1 MWNNVKRMVCS
12 FINGPGT
19 IKSIR
24 FCLFGIAACS
34 ALDVCSQTVNL
45 TPLPKDIQVQEG
57 VLTLPSK
64 FEANI
69 YQLGDSVIE
78 EIDQFIE
85 VLGESSGISVSK
97 TTGGANALLQV
108 RLNPE
113 IQNSEGYIL
122 RVTDSGILVE
132 ASCTDGFFYAFQT
145 LKKMLPAN
153 VMAGV
158 KDPAITSYT
167 LPLVQITDEPRF
179 GYRGFML
186 DVARHFFDVD
196 EVKRVMDM
204 MACYK
209 MNKLHLHLS
218 DDQGFRVEI
227 TKYPRLNTIG
237 SIRDDSYSTD
247 FGGSGKRIHTYK
259 PYGPYYYT
267 KDQIREL
274 VAYAEKLHID
284 IIPEID
290 MPGHFGA
297 AMAAYPEFSCEP
309 NVRHPVISD
318 ESHTPTI
325 PNVANPKT
333 LQFAKDIL
341 SEIMD
346 LFPYPYIHIGGDE
359 CDASHWERNEEC
371 MAFMKKMNFSHV
383 RALQSYFTKEMADF
397 VATRGYKL
405 MAWNETITA
414 AGSDVNM
421 IKSTGADIVCWTGA
435 EAAAQKAYSLGLSN
449 ILAPQPTYYINR
461 KQSADP
467 TEPTGPGNGSE
478 TLKAVYNY
486 APANNVSADKLHFY
500 KGVQACMWTEYIS
513 AEKHLEYM
521 AFPRLM
527 AVAESGW
534 SPASKKNFDDFRQR
548 MQQDTV
554 LFNYRD
560 YEYGRHYLKASQQDM
575 VMPDAST
582 DGQMYWYR
590 LMTLATDERTGRCM
604 SLLHEGSEPV
614 TSGFGEVNMLWS
626 ADPVAESDEENKYQ
640 LWAVKE
646 SPTEPGKYAIVSQAL
661 PNGSVNPD
669 ATAATTSGRWTYDPD
684 EVHYNFILSDAQYY
698 GQQDG
703 NYYYSI
709 RSDRYT
715 NKWMNLSKSGQH
727 MSINVYENPADSKAG
742 LWSFVLQNRG
752 INEDINNLRGQA
764 ETLLKDASY
773 YADQTQ
779 IGKFSASA
787 GEHLTA
793 LLQQEIPNDDAQK
806 DQYVLEL
813 TAAIEAFQTSLGMPE
828 EGQQIKITNAI
839 EKNIILIDDDS
850 DFLGTSDNSWG
861 KDVWVISKASETENS
876 FSLKNLN
883 SLKYIS
889 GTTSPLAVSSEKAE
903 YKILFDWTTKDFKV
917 CAEGDKALFPI
928 SKLSAKDAGKVY
940 VDGVRAQGNAWNI
953 DQVCQVTYL
962 CCDSTDKV
970 FQTCYQSVP
979 VDSNYTFVAPQ
990 IKNWEFVR
998 FEQDDIAGND
1008 GPLAENKVVR
1018 VYYERQNCDVTLICS
1033 DQYGHKIKE
1042 QVSTYPYY
1050 SLVNVQEPK
1059 LDFYTFRE
1067 SDLGEMTSFV
1077 IQQDTV
1083 VHMIYETDAYIGFWE
1098 LGEPVAEVKD
1108 GGQYVFYDATTVDK
1122 RSGFLNVD
1130 ADEAIMTTD
1139 GKICGLP
1146 NYVWTLEAS
1155 ENGYKVHNGAGKSMP
1170 ALNKGGLIQMT
1181 DDAGIFSFAYD
1192 NGVWHVKDQ
1201 NGVFWNGNV
1210 GSMTGWSD
1218 PHPYLVY
1225 DFVPY
1230 LLYKV
1235 TVNYVDSE
1243 QKQLKASTSTFVRA
1257 CFGYTPVVPDIEDYS
1272 FQEMSVSSEKL
1283 DSITENLSVD
1293 VIYKADLNTG
1303 IQNIDSKTVQ
1313 NNKIYDLGGS
1323 QVVNPKRGIYIQ
1335 NKRKILLH

>member
-1 MWNNVKRMVCS
+1 MGREGFVKL
-12 FINGPGT
+12 
-19 IKSIR
+19 IR
-24 FCLFGIAACS
+24 ICLLGVVACGIS
-34 ALDVCSQTVNL
+34 DVWADQNVNL
-45 TPLPKDIQVQEG
+45 TPLPKKIQVQEG
-57 VLTLPSK
+57 VLPLPSN
-64 FEANI
+64 FEVNV
-69 YQLGDSVIE
+69 YQLGDSVVD
-78 EIDQFIE
+78 EIDYFIE
-85 VLGESSGISVSK
+85 VLEASSGISVSK
-97 TTGGANALLQV
+97 TTGNANALLTV

-113 IQNSEGYIL
+113 IQNSEGYVLSI
-122 RVTDSGILVE
+122 TDSGIHVE

-158 KDPAITSYT
+158 KDQKITSYT

-267 KDQIREL
+267 KEQIRDL

-309 NVRHPVISD
+309 NVRHPVLSD

-325 PNVANPKT
+325 PNVANSKT
-333 LQFAKDIL
+333 LQFTKDIL

-371 MAFMKKMNFSHV
+371 MAFMQKMKFSHV

-414 AGSDVNM
+414 TGSDLDM

-478 TLKAVYNY
+478 TLEAVYNY
-486 APANNVSADKLHFY
+486 APANNVATDKLHYY

-534 SPASKKNFDDFRQR
+534 SPASKKNFEDFCQR

-560 YEYGRHYLKASQQDM
+560 YEYGRHYLKSSQQGM
-575 VMPDAST
+575 VMPEVSEN
-582 DGQMYWYR
+582 GQMYWYR
-590 LMTLATDERTGRCM
+590 LMTLAEDERVGRCM
-604 SLLHEGSEPV
+604 SLLHEGSAPV
-614 TSGFGEVNMLWS
+614 TNGYGEVNMLWS
-626 ADPVAESDEENKYQ
+626 ADPVNESDEENKYQ
-640 LWAVKE
+640 LWAIKE
-646 SPTEPGKYAIVSQAL
+646 SPTEPGKYALVSQAL
-661 PNGSVNPD
+661 PNGSVNPN
-669 ATAATTSGRWTYDPD
+669 ATNTTTSGRWTYDPD
-684 EVHYNFILSDAQYY
+684 KVHYNFILSDAQYH

-709 RSDRYT
+709 RSDLYT

-752 INEDINNLRGQA
+752 INEKVTTLREQA
-764 ETLLKDASY
+764 EMLLKDALFY
-773 YADQTQ
+773 TDQVQ
-779 IGKFSASA
+779 IGKFSISA
-787 GEHLTA
+787 GEYLTA
-793 LLQQEIPNDDAQK
+793 LLQQEIPDDEIQK
-806 DQYVLEL
+806 EEYADKL
-813 TAAIEAFQTSLGMPE
+813 TTAIATFQASLGMPE

-839 EKNIILIDDDS
+839 EKNITLIDDDT

-861 KDVWVISKASETENS
+861 KDVWIVSKVSGTDNT

-889 GTTSPLAVSSEKAE
+889 GTTSPLAVSSEKTE

-917 CAEGDKALFPI
+917 CTGEDQALFPI

-940 VDGVRAQGNAWNI
+940 IDGVRAQGNAWNI
-953 DQVCQVTYL
+953 DHVYQVTYL

-979 VDSNYTFVAPQ
+979 VDSAYSFDAPQ
-990 IKNWEFVR
+990 FKNWDFVS
-998 FEQDDIAGND
+998 FEQDGIAGKNE
-1008 GPLAENKVVR
+1008 LLSENKVVR
-1018 VYYERQNCDVTLICS
+1018 VYYDRKKCDVTLMCY

-1042 QVSTYPYY
+1042 QIETYPYY
-1050 SLVNVQEPK
+1050 SLVSVQAPV
-1059 LDFYTFRE
+1059 LDFYTFKK
-1067 SDLGEMTSFV
+1067 SNLGEMTSFML
-1077 IQQDTV
+1077 QQDTV
-1083 VHMIYETDAYIGFWE
+1083 IHMIYETDAYIGFWE

-1108 GGQYVFYDATTVDK
+1108 GGQYVFYDATSVDK

-1130 ADEAIMTTD
+1130 ENGTILTTD

-1155 ENGYKVHNGAGKSMP
+1155 GSGYKVHSEAGKSMP
-1170 ALNKGGLIQMT
+1170 ALNKGGGIQVT
-1181 DDAGIFSFAYD
+1181 DNAGIFSFARE

-1201 NGVFWNGNV
+1201 NGLFWNGNV

-1218 PHPYLVY
+1218 PHPYQVY

-1235 TVNYVDSE
+1235 TVNYVDSDR
-1243 QKQLKASTSTFVRA
+1243 KQLKAPKSVFVRA
-1257 CFGYTPVVPDIEDYS
+1257 GFGYTPIIPDIEDYS
-1272 FQEMSVSSEKL
+1272 FQKISVSSEEL

-1293 VIYKADLNTG
+1293 IIYKDDLNTG
-1303 IQNIDSKTVQ
+1303 IQSSIDETVQ
-1313 NNKIYDLGGS
+1313 NNKIYDLGG
-1323 QVVNPKRGIYIQ
+1323 VEVTNPKKGIYIQ
-1335 NKRKILLH
+1335 NKRKILYP